1 MISKVLV
8 PVDGSQN
15 SVRAAEHA
23 LKLMKM
29 NRDMEMTILNVV
41 SVPEDPEELLA
52 FRFSGNGADN
62 EKDLYKQ
69 SKMILD
75 QVFTIFNKERLEV
88 GLAIDK
94 GDAGEKIATFA
105 ADGQYELIVMGL
117 RGQSDQLDVDLGS
130 VSLKVIR
137 LVECPVTLVK

>member
-15 SVRAAEHA
+15 SLRAAEHA
-23 LKLMKM
+23 LELMKM
-29 NRDMEMTILNVV
+29 NRYMEMTILNVV
-41 SVPEDPEELLA
+41 SVLEDPEELLA
-52 FRFSGNGADN
+52 FRFSGQGDV

-69 SKMILD
+69 SKVILD

-94 GDAGEKIATFA
+94 GDAGEKIASFPPT
-105 ADGQYELIVMGL
+105 G
-117 RGQSDQLDVDLGS
+117 
-130 VSLKVIR
+130 
-137 LVECPVTLVK
+137 

>member
-15 SVRAAEHA
+15 SLRAAEHA
-23 LKLMKM
+23 LKVMKM

-41 SVPEDPEELLA
+41 PVPENPDELSA

-69 SKMILD
+69 SKIILD

-94 GDAGEKIATFA
+94 GDAGEKISSFA
-105 ADGQYELIVMGL
+105 ADGRYELIVMGL
-117 RGQSDQLDVDLGS
+117 RGQSDRRDVDLGS

-137 LVECPVTLVK
+137 LAGCPVTLVK